1 MIALLLFLQTA
12 AVPVSAPIPT
22 FVTVR
27 DGSAT
32 VSVPVTIDGGQ
43 ASVRADALMRA
54 MRGTLITNTNLHYTL
69 VLPRARLDLI
79 DGIPFAKRDSLTI
92 PLTRAPQVRGGVFYL
107 PFQFV
112 SEVIPRFG
120 GGYAYDVARAEL
132 RVSPLTVSPPTTVAT
147 GAPPRPTA
155 PSPALTPPSQ
165 SSTDLPRAPS
175 PLPPAPRKSGRHVIV
190 IDAGHGG
197 PDNGMTG
204 PIGGPTWFVE
214 KDVTLSVAQ
223 KLAAILRARGADV
236 LMTRT
241 TDTLIALADRGKIA
255 NANRGDVFISI
266 HVNAPGYSTAAAARE
281 RGFETYFLAEA
292 KTEDEK
298 RVQDMENESVKFETG
313 ANAGK
318 GDPLSFIITDM
329 AQNEHLRESSDLAQ
343 TIQNGLIDVHPGPNR
358 GVQQANFAVLRGS
371 YMPAVLVEIG
381 FGSNQSEA
389 TYLSDQANQRA
400 IARSIAESVLS
411 YLTHYESR
419 VGGTR

>member
-1 MIALLLFLQTA
+1 MIALILALQIA
-12 AVPVSAPIPT
+12 AASASAPIPT
-22 FVTVR
+22 FVLVR
-27 DGSAT
+27 DGGVVT
-32 VSVPVTIDGGQ
+32 SVPVTISGGE
-43 ASVRADALMRA
+43 ASVRADALMKA
-54 MRGTLITNTNLHYTL
+54 LHGIVITGTNLHYTL
-69 VLPRARLDLI
+69 ALPGARLDLI

-92 PLTRAPQVRGGVFYL
+92 PLNRAPQVRGGQLYL

-120 GGYAYDVARAEL
+120 GGYIYDVAQAEL
-132 RVSPLTVSPPTTVAT
+132 RNTIITVAER
-147 GAPPRPTA
+147 APPPRTA
-155 PSPALTPPSQ
+155 
-165 SSTDLPRAPS
+165 STTPRARVITQ
-175 PLPPAPRKSGRHVIV
+175 PPAVAKPTRKVVV

-204 PIGGPTWFVE
+204 PIGTPAWFVE
-214 KDVTLSVAQ
+214 KDVTLSVAK
-223 KLAAILRARGADV
+223 KLETVLRARGMDV

-241 TDTLIALADRGKIA
+241 TDTLIALSDRGRIA
-255 NANRGDVFISI
+255 NSNHGDVFISI
-266 HVNAPGYSTAAAARE
+266 HVNAPGSRTAAGARE

-292 KTEDEK
+292 KTEDER

-313 ANAGK
+313 ANAPK

-343 TIQNGLIDVHPGPNR
+343 TIQQGLIEVHPGPNR

-371 YMPAVLVEIG
+371 YMPAVLVELG

-389 TYLSDQANQRA
+389 TFLSDQDNQRA
-400 IARSIAESVLS
+400 LARSIAESVVA
-411 YLTHYESR
+411 YLAHYQSR